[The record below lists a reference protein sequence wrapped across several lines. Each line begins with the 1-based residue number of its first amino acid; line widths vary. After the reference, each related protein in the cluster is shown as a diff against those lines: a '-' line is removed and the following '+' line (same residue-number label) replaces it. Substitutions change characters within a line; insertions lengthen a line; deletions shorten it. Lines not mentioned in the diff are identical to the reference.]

1 VLTGAEVTV
10 GVDLGGTKCLA
21 VALAGNR
28 VVAEERTATPAGGE
42 AVLDAIAALAVRV
55 AGERPLGAV
64 GVGAPGL
71 VDREG
76 VLRFAPNL
84 PGVTGLPV
92 RAELEHRLGVPVH
105 VDNDATCAAWAER
118 VMGAATGLDDVVLV
132 TLGTGI
138 GGGVIT
144 GGRLTRGANGFGG
157 EVGHMVID
165 RDGPQCPCGQRGCWE
180 RYASG
185 GGLAR
190 LARAAV
196 AKGGAAKVLAM
207 AGGDPEHILGEH
219 VAAAAEAGDGEARA
233 IVAELGWWVGLGLA
247 NLANILDPEAFVV
260 GGGLV
265 EMGDMLL
272 DPVRA
277 AFAEL
282 LQGWA
287 WRPVIP
293 VVAAAL
299 GSRAGA
305 IGAGCLGAELL
316 SERRENPE
324 SGDPDR
330 GDPDRGDPD
339 RGDLDSGDSDRENR
353 GARTLN

>member
-1 VLTGAEVTV
+1 MAGGAEVTV

-21 VALAGNR
+21 VALAGSR
-28 VVAEERTATPAGGE
+28 IVGEGRRPTPAGAE
-42 AVLDAIAALAVRV
+42 AVLDVIAALAAEV

-71 VDREG
+71 VDRDG

-84 PGVTGLPV
+84 PGVTGLEV
-92 RAELEHRLGVPVH
+92 RAELEQRLGVPVR

-118 VMGAATGLDDVVLV
+118 AVGAATGLDDVVLV

-144 GGRLTRGANGFGG
+144 GGRLTRGANGFAG
-157 EVGHMVID
+157 EIGHMVVD
-165 RDGPQCPCGQRGCWE
+165 RDGPLCPCGQRGCWE

-190 LARAAV
+190 LARTAA
-196 AKGGAAKVLAM
+196 AAGGAADVVAR
-207 AGGDPEHILGEH
+207 AGGDPAAILGEH
-219 VAAAAEAGDGEARA
+219 VAAAAAGGDGEARA

-265 EMGDMLL
+265 EMGDLLL

-277 AFAEL
+277 AFAAL
-282 LQGWA
+282 LQGRA
-287 WRPVIP
+287 WRPAIP
-293 VVAAAL
+293 VVPAAL
-299 GSRAGA
+299 GPRAGA

-316 SERRENPE
+316 VHAPKTVKARNREK
-324 SGDPDR
+324 
-330 GDPDRGDPD
+330 
-339 RGDLDSGDSDRENR
+339 SDGRPF
-353 GARTLN
+353 T

>member
-1 VLTGAEVTV
+1 VAGEVTV

-28 VVAEERTATPAGGE
+28 VVGEKRVATPDGGE
-42 AVLDAIAALAVRV
+42 AVLDAIATLALEV
-55 AGERPLGAV
+55 AGDRPLAAL

-76 VLRFAPNL
+76 LLRFAPNL

-92 RAELEHRLGVPVH
+92 RAALEQRLGVPVR

-118 VMGAATGLDDVVLV
+118 AMGAATGLDDVVLV

-144 GGRLTRGANGFGG
+144 GGRLTRGANGFAG
-157 EVGHMVID
+157 EVGHMVVD
-165 RDGPQCPCGQRGCWE
+165 RDGPPCPCGQRGCWE

-190 LARAAV
+190 LAQVAAGRGEAAAV
-196 AKGGAAKVLAM
+196 LAE
-207 AGGDPEHILGEH
+207 AGGDADAILGEH
-219 VAAAAEAGDGEARA
+219 VAAAAAAGDAEARA

-247 NLANILDPEAFVV
+247 NLANVLDPEAFVV

-265 EMGDMLL
+265 EMGDLLL
-272 DPVRA
+272 DPVRT
-277 AFAEL
+277 AFATL
-282 LQGWA
+282 LQGRA
-287 WRPVIP
+287 WRPAIP
-293 VVAAAL
+293 VVPAAL
-299 GSRAGA
+299 GYRAGA

-316 SERRENPE
+316 HEKREN
-324 SGDPDR
+324 S
-330 GDPDRGDPD
+330 
-339 RGDLDSGDSDRENR
+339 
-353 GARTLN
+353 GARTLTK

>member
-1 VLTGAEVTV
+1 MTLPGGAVTV
-10 GVDLGGTKCLA
+10 GVDVGGTKCLA

-28 VVAEERTATPAGGE
+28 VVAERRGTTPDTGE
-42 AVLDAIAALAVRV
+42 EVLDAVAALAVEV
-55 AGERPLGAV
+55 AGDRPLAAV
-64 GVGAPGL
+64 GAGMPGL
-71 VDREG
+71 VDRDG

-92 RAELEHRLGVPVH
+92 RAELERRLGVPVR

-118 VMGAATGLDDVVLV
+118 AMGAATGLDDVVLV

-144 GGRLTRGANGFGG
+144 GGRLTRGANGFAG
-157 EVGHMVID
+157 EVGHMVVD
-165 RDGPQCPCGQRGCWE
+165 REGPPCPCGQRGCWE

-185 GGLAR
+185 SGLAR
-190 LARAAV
+190 FARLAVAEGRAA
-196 AKGGAAKVLAM
+196 AVLAL
-207 AGGDPEHILGEH
+207 AGGDPDAILGEH
-219 VAAAAEAGDGEARA
+219 VAVAAAAGDGEACA
-233 IVAELGWWVGLGLA
+233 LVAEVGWWVGLGLA

-265 EMGDMLL
+265 TMGDLLL

-277 AFAEL
+277 AFGAL
-282 LQGWA
+282 LQGRA
-287 WRPVIP
+287 WRPAIP

-299 GSRAGA
+299 GTRAGA

-316 SERRENPE
+316 VETGENPLRKN
-324 SGDPDR
+324 PI
-330 GDPDRGDPD
+330 
-339 RGDLDSGDSDRENR
+339 
-353 GARTLN
+353 ARTSGPAR